1 MKTYTREEL
10 TAITPEQFNAMSEE
24 EKSNVKA
31 QGKAF
36 MIADR
41 EAQGAV

>member
-10 TAITPEQFNAMSEE
+10 TNITPEQFNAMSEE
-24 EKSNVKA
+24 EKGNVRA

-36 MIADR
+36 MIADQ
-41 EAQGAV
+41 EAQGAL